1 MSDIRILLGT
11 SSEIRGAGLVAL
23 LAERSHIQIIDRV
36 SIDEAVRR
44 SENMPVD
51 IILLDFDN
59 GDENHILALL
69 QDRPKRDARLV
80 LLTDESIDMGS
91 DLFNEAGIRAILP
104 RQPSGDQLIQTIEA
118 VQAGLFVF
126 HPDLFQADDFTLFN
140 RSTSIGDT
148 PGMTPRESEV
158 LELLSQGWTNKE
170 IAEQFLNY
178 LLEPEVGA
186 ALSNYLRYATPN
198 QAALP
203 LVNEA
208 DRNDP
213 GLYPPDDVLAR
224 MFFFSDVGSANQLY
238 EDAWN
243 DVLSSH
249 GE

>member
-170 IAEQFLNY
+170 IAEQLGISDHTIKFHITSIFEKLN
-178 LLEPEVGA
+178 V
-186 ALSNYLRYATPN
+186 SSRT
-198 QAALP
+198 
-203 LVNEA
+203 EA
-208 DRNDP
+208 VMTGIRL
-213 GLYPPDDVLAR
+213 GLI
-224 MFFFSDVGSANQLY
+224 MI
-238 EDAWN
+238 
-243 DVLSSH
+243 
-249 GE
+249 